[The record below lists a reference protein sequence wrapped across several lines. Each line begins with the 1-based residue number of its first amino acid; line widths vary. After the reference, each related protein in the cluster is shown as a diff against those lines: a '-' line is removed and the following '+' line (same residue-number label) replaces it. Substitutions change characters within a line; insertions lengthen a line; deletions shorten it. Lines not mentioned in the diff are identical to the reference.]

1 MPYASQYMQLNG
13 GPQLFVVLAFAEDGQ
28 QKWVTQ
34 DQATLV
40 IQHGRLVKTLLGGD
54 NLIEVNN
61 LAADPL
67 IKPAQIVDGA
77 TWTRTMG
84 WTEYQQVRY
93 ATARSVFKWDGTDT
107 VKVGSDETPVR
118 VLDEEVSTDQARWHN
133 RYWIDSERANS
144 PVGTV
149 SRRGLFPGENHSH
162 QGGKTMIKQT
172 FVALLLSVGASS
184 VFAAGTVK
192 VFSNGSSEAKTLTGA
207 EHLIDLVGQPRLANS
222 WWPGAVISEELA
234 ARRQHCDSSRRC

>member
-1 MPYASQYMQLNG
+1 MKGFTITTLRCGYSAPLEKSREATCTHSYLPVITGLFSHYSRTGQLTVGQPGTPGVQLTDDDIQNMPYASQYMRLNG

-40 IQHGRLVKTLLGGD
+40 TQHGRLVKTLLGGD

-67 IKPAQIVDGA
+67 TKPAQIVDGT

-118 VLDEEVSTDQARWHN
+118 VLDEEVSTDQACWHN
-133 RYWIDSERANS
+133 RYWIDSEGQIRQSEQYLGADYF
-144 PVGTV
+144 PV
-149 SRRGLFPGENHSH
+149 
-162 QGGKTMIKQT
+162 KTTLIK
-172 FVALLLSVGASS
+172 
-184 VFAAGTVK
+184 AAK
-192 VFSNGSSEAKTLTGA
+192 
-207 EHLIDLVGQPRLANS
+207 Q
-222 WWPGAVISEELA
+222 
-234 ARRQHCDSSRRC
+234 